1 MSICSIVEIKI
12 DPFILEVCFLAKAIA
27 VFNQKG
33 GVGKT
38 TTNVNLSAALAALKK
53 RVLVIDNDPQG
64 NSTSGLGIDK
74 SKIEYN
80 IYDALIDE
88 VDVSQCIIPT
98 PYKYLDIIPS
108 DVQLAGAEV
117 EMIEL
122 DHREVRLKRIIDA
135 VRDQYDYIMVDCPPS
150 LGLLTINSLV
160 AVDSVII
167 PIQCEYYALEGVSQL
182 INTYQLIRKSLN
194 PNLEIEGVLLTMFD
208 SRTNLSNLVVDEV
221 KKHFKDYVYE
231 NMIPKNVRVAE
242 APSYGMP
249 VIAYDVKSKGAI
261 AYSKLAKEVNKRSN
275 GGKK

>member
-1 MSICSIVEIKI
+1 M
-12 DPFILEVCFLAKAIA
+12 AKAIA

-38 TTNVNLSAALAALKK
+38 TTNVNLSAALAAQKK
-53 RVLVIDNDPQG
+53 KVLVIDNDPQG

-74 SKIEYN
+74 GTIEYN
-80 IYDALIDE
+80 IYDALIGEANVRD
-88 VDVSQCIIPT
+88 CIIPT
-98 PYKYLDIIPS
+98 PYKNLDIIPS

-122 DHREVRLKRIIDA
+122 DHREIRLKRIIDA
-135 VRDQYDYIMVDCPPS
+135 VREEYDYIMVDCPPS

-182 INTYQLIRKSLN
+182 VNTYQLIRKSLN
-194 PNLEIEGVLLTMFD
+194 PNLEIEGVLLTMYD

-221 KKHFKDYVYE
+221 KKHFKDRVYKT
-231 NMIPKNVRVAE
+231 MIPKNVRVAE

-249 VIAYDVKSKGAI
+249 VIAYDEKSKGAV
-261 AYSKLAKEVNKRSN
+261 AYSNLAREVHKRSN
-275 GGKK
+275 GGNR

>member
-1 MSICSIVEIKI
+1 MG
-12 DPFILEVCFLAKAIA
+12 KAIA
-27 VFNQKG
+27 IFNQKG

-38 TTNVNLSAALAALKK
+38 TTNVNLSAALAFQKK
-53 RVLVIDNDPQG
+53 KVLVIDNDPQG

-74 SKIEYN
+74 ASIENN
-80 IYDALIDE
+80 IYDALISDIPVE
-88 VDVSQCIIPT
+88 DCIIKT
-98 PYKYLDIIPS
+98 PYSNLDIIPS

-122 DHREVRLKRIIDA
+122 DRREIRLKRVIDA
-135 VRDQYDYIMVDCPPS
+135 VRDKYDYILVDCPPS

-194 PNLEIEGVLLTMFD
+194 PNIEIEGVLLTMYD
-208 SRTNLSNLVVDEV
+208 SRTNLSNMVVDEV
-221 KKHFKDYVYE
+221 KKHFKERVYSTV
-231 NMIPKNVRVAE
+231 IPKNVRVAE

-249 VIAYDVKSKGAI
+249 VIAYDHKSKGSE
-261 AYSKLAKEVNKRSN
+261 AYLKLAKEVHKRSY
-275 GGKK
+275 GGKR